1 MRNRPKLLKAL
12 ITTVLGFA
20 AVPVSG
26 WFYGAYRWNAGTQE
40 LQARL
45 GAARVPVY
53 PRPSIRV
60 NCNACPLRFSAT
72 SALCSRGR
80 PMVTSVRL
88 QHRGT
93 FNIGQITD
101 QQKPFKSE

>member
-1 MRNRPKLLKAL
+1 M
-12 ITTVLGFA
+12 V
-20 AVPVSG
+20 
-26 WFYGAYRWNAGTQE
+26 YGAYRWNARTQE

-53 PRPSIRV
+53 PRTVDLCELQCLPAPDQRYFRV
-60 NCNACPLRFSAT
+60 VLKG
-72 SALCSRGR
+72 GR

-93 FNIGQITD
+93 FNIGQITG
-101 QQKPFKSE
+101 QRKPFKSE